1 MWAVETSALTKD
13 YRAGFW
19 RNRSQRALDRLD
31 LAIEPG
37 EIFGLL
43 GPNGA
48 GKTTTLKLLLRLIF
62 PTSGHATVLG
72 RPVSDLRSHARI
84 GYLPENP
91 SFYDHLTAT
100 EFMQYAGWLAGLD
113 SRTRR
118 LRTSELLDRV
128 GLAASAGLAV
138 RKFSKGMVQRL
149 GIAQALVHDPELLI
163 LDEPMSGLD
172 PLGRRQ
178 VRDLILELRRQGK
191 TVLFST
197 HILSDAETLC
207 DRMAILDRGRLR
219 GSGSLREILGS
230 ASSATELIL
239 ENPTPA
245 LLDALARFTRAAV
258 RTGNR
263 VRLEI
268 TAEADLP
275 TVLRTALDAGAR
287 IVALNPIKLS
297 LEDYFV
303 ARLGSRENASGPIS
317 DDESSVQAPKTEAAR
332 R

>member
-19 RNRSQRALDRLD
+19 RNRSPRALDRLD

-37 EIFGLL
+37 EIFGLI

-48 GKTTTLKLLLRLIF
+48 GKTTTLKLLLRFIF
-62 PTSGHATVLG
+62 PTSGHASVLG
-72 RPVSDLRSHARI
+72 RPVSDLHSHARL

-91 SFYDHLTAT
+91 SFYDHLTAM

-113 SRTRR
+113 SKTRR
-118 LRTSELLDRV
+118 LRAGEMLDRV
-128 GLAASAGLAV
+128 GLTEAAGRPL

-178 VRDLILELRRQGK
+178 VRDLILDLRRQGK

-197 HILSDAETLC
+197 HILADAETLC
-207 DRMAILDRGRLR
+207 DRVAILDRGRIR
-219 GSGSLREILGS
+219 GLGSLRQILGS

-239 ENPTPA
+239 EDPEPA
-245 LLDALARFTRAAV
+245 VLDALARFTRAAV
-258 RTGNR
+258 RTGDR

-268 TAEADLP
+268 SAASDMAA
-275 TVLRTALDAGAR
+275 VLRTALDSRAR
-287 IVALNPIKLS
+287 IVALNPVKMS

-303 ARLGSRENASGPIS
+303 SRLGRRQTGGEPTA
-317 DDESSVQAPKTEAAR
+317 DDGSSAEATKAGAER